1 MIILVYLNHYLLF
14 FMSTSFNGYL
24 KLLYL
29 LEKYNL
35 KFKQIERMP
44 KEHLVEVQE
53 GNNKTIHDSDQHEI
67 ILFQIN
73 K

>member
-1 MIILVYLNHYLLF
+1 MIILVDLNHYLF
-14 FMSTSFNGYL
+14 FTSFNGYL

-53 GNNKTIHDSDQHEI
+53 GNNKTNNDSDQHEI